1 MLFASGACI
10 GLIFPF
16 GKIAVDLGL
25 SPLVYAGTSAAGAS
39 AVLAVVCRILGKPIV
54 LDASTL
60 VYAAIAGPLT
70 FAIPFATMLLVI
82 PHLGSAIPAILQSLT
97 PILTLGLVAALG
109 VERPNLLRVAGL
121 LIGLAGTMVI
131 LIERNSDSA
140 QNQAHLGWYLL
151 ALVTP
156 ATLAVGNI
164 FRTTHWPAG
173 HGPLPLAMLTLAGAA
188 VGVALLASVLPLLG
202 FAPSLALPS
211 TVGFALVAL
220 QSLAIG
226 IGYAFYFRLQQV
238 GGPVYLSQIS
248 YVNTSVGV
256 AFAVLFFSERLSL
269 HVWIAVG
276 LILAGVALVN
286 RGAPDEE

>member
-1 MLFASGACI
+1 MFASGACI